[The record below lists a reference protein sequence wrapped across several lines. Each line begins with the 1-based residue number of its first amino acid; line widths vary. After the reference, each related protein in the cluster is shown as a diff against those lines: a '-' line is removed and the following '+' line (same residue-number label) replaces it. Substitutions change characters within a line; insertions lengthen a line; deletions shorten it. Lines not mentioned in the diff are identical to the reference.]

1 MTSATQVL
9 LRRRTAI
16 GLAATALIMASAP
29 GLAAAQSASEGQ
41 SGRFIEQT
49 VQRLVAVV
57 NGPGSTSEKRQQM
70 QAIIDSAVDVDGV
83 ARFCLGRFWNDA
95 SPEQRADYTKL
106 FHEVLVNN
114 ITAKLGDYKG
124 VAVSVNRTSARGDDD
139 VVSSVV
145 TRPNNPPTAV
155 DWVVTRGTPKIIDV
169 IAEGTSLRLTQRQD
183 YMSYL
188 VHNGNSV
195 DRLIHA
201 IREQAAQ
208 NG

>member
-1 MTSATQVL
+1 MV
-9 LRRRTAI
+9 
-16 GLAATALIMASAP
+16 GLAAASFMVAAAP
-29 GLAAAQSASEGQ
+29 SLAAAQSSGEAQ
-41 SGRFIEQT
+41 SARFIEQT
-49 VQRLVAVV
+49 VQRLVTVV
-57 NGPGSTSEKRQQM
+57 NGPGSAADKRQEM
-70 QAIIDSAVDVDGV
+70 QEIIDSAVDVDGV

-114 ITAKLGDYKG
+114 ITSKLGDYKG
-124 VAVSVNRTSARGDDD
+124 VSVTVNRTSERGDDD
-139 VVSSVV
+139 IVNSTVN
-145 TRPNNPPTAV
+145 RPNNPPTSV
-155 DWVVTRGTPKIIDV
+155 DWVVSSGTPKIIDV

-208 NG
+208 NS

>member
-1 MTSATQVL
+1 M
-9 LRRRTAI
+9 I
-16 GLAATALIMASAP
+16 GLAAAAFMVAAAP
-29 GLAAAQSASEGQ
+29 GLAAAQSASEAQ
-41 SGRFIEQT
+41 SARFIEQT

-57 NGPGSTSEKRQQM
+57 NGPGSAPDKRQEM
-70 QAIIDSAVDVDGV
+70 QAIIDSSVDVDGV

-95 SPEQRADYTKL
+95 SPGQRADYTKL

-114 ITAKLGDYKG
+114 ITSKLGDYKG
-124 VAVSVNRTSARGDDD
+124 VSVTVNRTTERGDDD
-139 VVSSVV
+139 VVNSTV
-145 TRPNNPPTAV
+145 TRPNNPPTSV
-155 DWVVTRGTPKIIDV
+155 DWVVSHTTPKIVDV

-208 NG
+208 NS

>member
-1 MTSATQVL
+1 MTSATPVL
-9 LRRRTAI
+9 FRRRAMV
-16 GLAATALIMASAP
+16 GLAAASFMVAAAP
-29 GLAAAQSASEGQ
+29 SLAAAQSSGEAQ
-41 SGRFIEQT
+41 SARFIEQT
-49 VQRLVAVV
+49 VQRLVTVV
-57 NGPGSTSEKRQQM
+57 NGPGSAADKRQEM
-70 QAIIDSAVDVDGV
+70 QEIIDSAVDVDGV

-114 ITAKLGDYKG
+114 ITSKLGDYKG
-124 VAVSVNRTSARGDDD
+124 VSVTVNRTSERGDDD
-139 VVSSVV
+139 IVNSTVN
-145 TRPNNPPTAV
+145 RPNNPPTSV
-155 DWVVTRGTPKIIDV
+155 DWVVSSGTPKIIDV

-208 NG
+208 NS